1 MPLTPRASFSG
12 QGGILRPAQNKT
24 SNLRTFVTCNI
35 LDIMRNL
42 YVSILILLCALAYCP
57 RTANSQGTAKAFSSS
72 VISADLGPCS
82 VLITVTGAD
91 SKPIFAAKMTTR
103 IQYGPLSVKRLDL
116 EAYTGS
122 DGQLRITNLPES
134 LKKPMYI
141 HITKDELGDMV
152 EFNPKLNCHATF
164 SVQLRPE

>member
-1 MPLTPRASFSG
+1 
-12 QGGILRPAQNKT
+12 
-24 SNLRTFVTCNI
+24 VTCNI
-35 LDIMRNL
+35 LEIMRNL
-42 YVSILILLCALAYCP
+42 YVSILILLCPLAYCP

-82 VLITVTGAD
+82 ALITVTGAD

-152 EFNPKLNCHATF
+152 EFNPKLRCHATF
-164 SVQLRPE
+164 SVQLRQE